1 MKIEDIAEYLDFNE
15 TSVIIRLYD
24 TKLES
29 FTDTEITTNQPFE
42 LFCDLTLI
50 SISCKCYDEVQCN
63 PEHELCLV
71 LECW

>member
-1 MKIEDIAEYLDFNE
+1 MKLEEIAEYLDFND

-29 FTDTEITTNQPFE
+29 FTDTEITHENPFD
-42 LFCDLTLI
+42 LFLDLSLI
-50 SISCKCYDEVQCN
+50 SISCKCYDEVETN
-63 PEHELCLV
+63 PDHELCLV